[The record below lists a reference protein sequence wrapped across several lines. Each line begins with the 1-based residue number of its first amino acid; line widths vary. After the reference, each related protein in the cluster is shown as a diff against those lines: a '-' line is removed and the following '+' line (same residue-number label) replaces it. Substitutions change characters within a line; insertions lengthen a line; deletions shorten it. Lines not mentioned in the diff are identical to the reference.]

1 MHLNYYS
8 RMPDSSRRRFLQAAV
23 AGAASLPFVAGRR
36 SLHAAPKH
44 NLPGV
49 LGLELYT
56 LRHLMAKDVPGTL
69 KLVKEWGFE
78 DVEGGGL
85 PGKTA
90 AEYSA
95 LLGQY
100 GLRMQSML
108 VDYEKLRG
116 DLASVATDARGMGC
130 SYVGTA
136 WIPHQGTFTRQHVDQ
151 ASTEFAKW
159 GKTLDG
165 EGLQF
170 FYHVHGYEFGPSPE
184 GTLLDTLLKQ
194 SPKEV
199 AFQMDVFWVM
209 RGGGDPAALL
219 TKYPGRFLLM
229 HLKDISKGTPLGDP
243 TGSAPDETSVPLGQG
258 QVDWPVVIKA
268 AKAGG
273 TKMFYIEDEHPK
285 AEEQVPITLKYL
297 AELKA

>member
-1 MHLNYYS
+1 MA
-8 RMPDSSRRRFLQAAV
+8 DSSRRQFLQAVA
-23 AGAASLPFVAGRR
+23 AGAAVWPFAAGGR
-36 SLHAAPKH
+36 SLCAAPKH

-56 LRHLMAKDVPGTL
+56 LRHLLEKDVPGSL
-69 KLVKEWGFE
+69 KLVKDWGFE

-90 AEYSA
+90 AEFKA

-108 VDYEKLRG
+108 TGYEKLRD
-116 DLASVATDARGMGC
+116 DLASVVKDAKDIGC

-136 WIPHQGTFTRQHVDQ
+136 WIPHQGPVTRQHIDQ
-151 ASTEFAKW
+151 ASTDFAKW
-159 GKTLDG
+159 GKVLAG
-165 EGLQF
+165 EGLKF
-170 FYHVHGYEFGPSPE
+170 FYHVHGYEFGASPD
-184 GTLLDTLLKQ
+184 GTLLDTLMKQ
-194 SPKEV
+194 SPGEV

-209 RGGGDPAALL
+209 RGGGNPAALL

-229 HLKDISKGTPLGDP
+229 HLKDIAKGTELGDP

-258 QVDWPVVIKA
+258 QVDWPAVIKA
-268 AKAGG
+268 AKAAG

-285 AEEQVPITLKYL
+285 AEEQVPVTLKYL
-297 AELKA
+297 AELRV

>member
-1 MHLNYYS
+1 MA
-8 RMPDSSRRRFLQAAV
+8 DSSRRQFLQAV
-23 AGAASLPFVAGRR
+23 AGGAAVWPFAAGGR
-36 SLHAAPKH
+36 SLCAAPKH

-56 LRHLMAKDVPGTL
+56 LRHLLEKDVPGSL
-69 KLVKEWGFE
+69 KLVKDWGFE

-90 AEYSA
+90 AEFKA

-108 VDYEKLRG
+108 TGYEKLRD
-116 DLASVATDARGMGC
+116 DLASVVKDAKDIGC

-136 WIPHQGTFTRQHVDQ
+136 WIPHQGPVTRQHIDQ
-151 ASTEFAKW
+151 ASTDFAKW
-159 GKTLDG
+159 GKVLAG
-165 EGLQF
+165 EGLKF
-170 FYHVHGYEFGPSPE
+170 FYHVHGYEFGASPD
-184 GTLLDTLLKQ
+184 GTLLDTLMKQ
-194 SPKEV
+194 SPGDV

-209 RGGGDPAALL
+209 RGGGNPAALL

-229 HLKDISKGTPLGDP
+229 HLKDIAKGTELGDP

-258 QVDWPVVIKA
+258 QVDWPAVIKA
-268 AKAGG
+268 AKAAG

-285 AEEQVPITLKYL
+285 AEEQVPVTLKYL
-297 AELKA
+297 AELRV

>member
-1 MHLNYYS
+1 MA
-8 RMPDSSRRRFLQAAV
+8 DSSRRRFLQAVA
-23 AGAASLPFVAGRR
+23 AGAATLPFAARSR
-36 SLHAAPKH
+36 SLDAAPKH

-56 LRHLMAKDVPGTL
+56 LRHLFEKDVPGSL
-69 KLVKEWGFE
+69 KLVKDWGFE

-90 AEYSA
+90 AEFKA

-108 VDYEKLRG
+108 TGYEKLRD
-116 DLASVATDARGMGC
+116 DLASVVKDAKDIGC

-136 WIPHQGTFTRQHVDQ
+136 WIPHQGPVTRQHIDQ
-151 ASTEFAKW
+151 ASSDFAKW
-159 GKTLDG
+159 GKALAG

-170 FYHVHGYEFGPSPE
+170 FYHVHGYEFGASPD
-184 GTLLDTLLKQ
+184 GTLLDTLMKQ
-194 SPKEV
+194 SPKDV

-209 RGGGDPAALL
+209 RGGGDPAGLL
-219 TKYPGRFLLM
+219 AKYPGRFLLM
-229 HLKDISKGTPLGDP
+229 HLKDIAKGTPLGDP
-243 TGSAPDETSVPLGQG
+243 TGSAPDETSVPLGTG
-258 QVDWPVVIKA
+258 QVNWPAVLKA

-285 AEEQVPITLKYL
+285 AEDQVPVTLTYL
-297 AELKA
+297 AGLKV

>member
-1 MHLNYYS
+1 
-8 RMPDSSRRRFLQAAV
+8 MPYPSRRQFLHGVA
-23 AGAASLPFVAGRR
+23 AGAAAFPFAAGIR
-36 SLHAAPKH
+36 SLAAPKH
-44 NLPGV
+44 QLPGI

-69 KLVKEWGFE
+69 KLVKDWGFE

-90 AEYSA
+90 AEFKA

-108 VDYEKLRG
+108 TGYETLRDKLP
-116 DLASVATDARGMGC
+116 SVVKDAKDTGC

-136 WIPHQGTFTRQHVDQ
+136 WIPHQGPFTRQHVDQ
-151 ASTEFAKW
+151 AATDFAAW
-159 GKTLDG
+159 GKALAG

-170 FYHVHGYEFGPSPE
+170 FYHVHGYEFGTSPD
-184 GTLLDTLLKQ
+184 GTLLDTLMKQ
-194 SPKEV
+194 SPQKDV

-229 HLKDISKGTPLGDP
+229 HLKDIAKGTALGDP

-258 QVDWPVVIKA
+258 QVNWPAVLKA

-285 AEEQVPITLKYL
+285 AEDQVPLTLKYL
-297 AELKA
+297 ENLAV

>member
-1 MHLNYYS
+1 
-8 RMPDSSRRRFLQAAV
+8 MPYPSRRQFLHGVA
-23 AGAASLPFVAGRR
+23 AGAAAFPFAAGIR
-36 SLHAAPKH
+36 SLAAPKH
-44 NLPGV
+44 QLPGI

-69 KLVKEWGFE
+69 KLVKDWGFE

-90 AEYSA
+90 AEFKA

-108 VDYEKLRG
+108 TGYETLRDKLP
-116 DLASVATDARGMGC
+116 SVVKDAKDTGC

-136 WIPHQGTFTRQHVDQ
+136 WIPHQGPFTRQHVDQ
-151 ASTEFAKW
+151 AATDFAAW
-159 GKTLDG
+159 GKALAG

-170 FYHVHGYEFGPSPE
+170 FYHVHGYEFGASPD
-184 GTLLDTLLKQ
+184 GTLLDTLMKQ
-194 SPKEV
+194 SPQKDV

-229 HLKDISKGTPLGDP
+229 HLKDIAKGTALGDP
-243 TGSAPDETSVPLGQG
+243 TGSAPDETSVPIGQG
-258 QVDWPVVIKA
+258 QVNWPAVLKA

-285 AEEQVPITLKYL
+285 AEDQVPLTLKYL
-297 AELKA
+297 ENLAV

>member
-1 MHLNYYS
+1 MA
-8 RMPDSSRRRFLQAAV
+8 DSSRRQFLQAVA
-23 AGAASLPFVAGRR
+23 AGAGALPFVAGGRA
-36 SLHAAPKH
+36 LGAPKH
-44 NLPGV
+44 SLPGV

-56 LRHLMAKDVPGTL
+56 LRHLMEKDVPGTL
-69 KLVKEWGFE
+69 KLVKDWGFE

-90 AEYSA
+90 AEFKA

-108 VDYEKLRG
+108 TGYEQLRD
-116 DLASVATDARGMGC
+116 DLAAVVKDAKAIGS

-136 WIPHQGTFTRQHVDQ
+136 WIPHQGPVTRQTIDQ
-151 ASTEFAKW
+151 ASTDFAKW
-159 GKTLDG
+159 GKALGG

-170 FYHVHGYEFGPSPE
+170 FYHVHGYEFGTSPD
-184 GTLLDTLLKQ
+184 GTLLDTLMKQ
-194 SPKEV
+194 SPKDV

-209 RGGGDPAALL
+209 RGGGDPAGLL

-229 HLKDISKGTPLGDP
+229 HLKDIAKGTPLGDP

-258 QVDWPVVIKA
+258 QVDWPAVIKA
-268 AKAGG
+268 ATAGG

-285 AEEQVPITLKYL
+285 AEEQVPVTLKYL
-297 AELKA
+297 AELKT

>member
-1 MHLNYYS
+1 MA
-8 RMPDSSRRRFLQAAV
+8 DSSRRQFLQAV
-23 AGAASLPFVAGRR
+23 TTGAAALPFVAATR
-36 SLHAAPKH
+36 SLGAAPKH
-44 NLPGV
+44 NLPGT

-56 LRHLMAKDVPGTL
+56 VRHLMAKDVPGTL
-69 KLVKEWGFE
+69 KMVKGWGFD
-78 DVEGGGL
+78 DVEGGVME
-85 PGKTA
+85 GKTG
-90 AEYSA
+90 AETKA
-95 LLGQY
+95 LLDQH

-108 VDYEKLRG
+108 TGYETLRDKLP
-116 DLASVATDARGMGC
+116 SVVKDAKDIGC

-136 WIPHQGTFTRQHVDQ
+136 WIPHQGPFTRQHVDQ
-151 ASTEFAKW
+151 AATDFAAW
-159 GKTLDG
+159 GKALAA

-170 FYHVHGYEFGPSPE
+170 FYHVHGYEFGTSPD
-184 GTLLDTLLKQ
+184 GTLLDTLMKQ
-194 SPKEV
+194 SPPKDV

-229 HLKDISKGTPLGDP
+229 HLKDIAKGTALGDP

-258 QVDWPVVIKA
+258 QVNWPAVLKA

-285 AEEQVPITLKYL
+285 AEEQVPVTLKYL
-297 AELKA
+297 SQLKV

>member
-1 MHLNYYS
+1 
-8 RMPDSSRRRFLQAAV
+8 MPYPSRRQFLHGVA
-23 AGAASLPFVAGRR
+23 AGAAAFPFAAGIR
-36 SLHAAPKH
+36 SLAAPKH
-44 NLPGV
+44 QLPGI

-69 KLVKEWGFE
+69 KLVKDWGFE

-90 AEYSA
+90 AEFKA

-108 VDYEKLRG
+108 TGYETLRDKLP
-116 DLASVATDARGMGC
+116 SVVKDAKDTGC

-136 WIPHQGTFTRQHVDQ
+136 WIPHQGPFTRQHVDQ
-151 ASTEFAKW
+151 AATDFAAW
-159 GKTLDG
+159 GKALAG

-170 FYHVHGYEFGPSPE
+170 FYHVHGYEFGTSPD
-184 GTLLDTLLKQ
+184 GTLLDTLMKQ
-194 SPKEV
+194 SPQKDV

-229 HLKDISKGTPLGDP
+229 HLKDIAKGTALGDP

-258 QVDWPVVIKA
+258 QVNWPAVLKA

-285 AEEQVPITLKYL
+285 AEEQVPVTLKYL
-297 AELKA
+297 ERLTV

>member
-1 MHLNYYS
+1 
-8 RMPDSSRRRFLQAAV
+8 MPYPSRRQFLHGVA
-23 AGAASLPFVAGRR
+23 AGAAAFPFAAGIR
-36 SLHAAPKH
+36 SLAAPKH
-44 NLPGV
+44 QLPGI

-69 KLVKEWGFE
+69 KLVKDWGFE

-90 AEYSA
+90 AEFKA

-108 VDYEKLRG
+108 TGYETLRDKLP
-116 DLASVATDARGMGC
+116 SVVKDAKDTGC

-136 WIPHQGTFTRQHVDQ
+136 WIPHQGPFTRQHVDQ
-151 ASTEFAKW
+151 AATDFAAW
-159 GKTLDG
+159 GKALAA

-170 FYHVHGYEFGPSPE
+170 FYHVHGYEFGTSPD
-184 GTLLDTLLKQ
+184 GTLLDTLMKQ
-194 SPKEV
+194 SPQKDV

-229 HLKDISKGTPLGDP
+229 HLKDIAKGTALGDP

-258 QVDWPVVIKA
+258 QVNWPAVLKA

-285 AEEQVPITLKYL
+285 AEDQVPLTLKYL
-297 AELKA
+297 ENLAV

>member
-1 MHLNYYS
+1 
-8 RMPDSSRRRFLQAAV
+8 MPYPSRRQFLHGVA
-23 AGAASLPFVAGRR
+23 AGAAAFPFAAGIR
-36 SLHAAPKH
+36 SLAAPKH
-44 NLPGV
+44 QLPGI

-69 KLVKEWGFE
+69 KLVKDWGFE

-90 AEYSA
+90 AEFKA

-108 VDYEKLRG
+108 TGYETLRDKLP
-116 DLASVATDARGMGC
+116 SVVKDAKDTGC

-136 WIPHQGTFTRQHVDQ
+136 WIPHQGPFTRQHVDQ
-151 ASTEFAKW
+151 AAADFAAW
-159 GKTLDG
+159 GKALAG

-170 FYHVHGYEFGPSPE
+170 FYHVHGYEFGTSPD
-184 GTLLDTLLKQ
+184 GTLLDTLMKQ
-194 SPKEV
+194 SPQKDV

-229 HLKDISKGTPLGDP
+229 HLKDIAKGTALGDP

-258 QVDWPVVIKA
+258 QVNWPAVLKA

-285 AEEQVPITLKYL
+285 AEDQVPLTLKYL
-297 AELKA
+297 ENLAV

>member
-1 MHLNYYS
+1 MA
-8 RMPDSSRRRFLQAAV
+8 DSSRRQFLQAVA
-23 AGAASLPFVAGRR
+23 AGAGALPFVAGGR
-36 SLHAAPKH
+36 SLGAPKH
-44 NLPGV
+44 SLPGV

-56 LRHLMAKDVPGTL
+56 LRHLMEKDVPGTL
-69 KLVKEWGFE
+69 KLVKDWGFE

-90 AEYSA
+90 AEFKA

-108 VDYEKLRG
+108 TGYEQLRD
-116 DLASVATDARGMGC
+116 DLASVVKDAKAIGS

-136 WIPHQGTFTRQHVDQ
+136 WIPHQGPVTRQTIDQ
-151 ASTEFAKW
+151 ASADFAKW
-159 GKTLDG
+159 GKALGG

-170 FYHVHGYEFGPSPE
+170 FYHVHGYEFGTSPD
-184 GTLLDTLLKQ
+184 GTLLDTLMKQ
-194 SPKEV
+194 SPKDV

-209 RGGGDPAALL
+209 RGGGDPAGLL

-229 HLKDISKGTPLGDP
+229 HLKDIAKGTPLGDP

-258 QVDWPVVIKA
+258 QVDWPAVIKA
-268 AKAGG
+268 ATAGG

-285 AEEQVPITLKYL
+285 AEEQVPVTLKYL
-297 AELKA
+297 AELKT

>member
-1 MHLNYYS
+1 
-8 RMPDSSRRRFLQAAV
+8 MPYASRRQFLHGVA
-23 AGAASLPFVAGRR
+23 AGAAAFPFAAGIR
-36 SLHAAPKH
+36 SLAAPKH
-44 NLPGV
+44 QLPGI

-69 KLVKEWGFE
+69 KLVKDWGFE

-90 AEYSA
+90 AEFKA

-108 VDYEKLRG
+108 TGYETLRDKLP
-116 DLASVATDARGMGC
+116 SVVKDAKDTGC

-136 WIPHQGTFTRQHVDQ
+136 WIPHQGPFTRQHVDQ
-151 ASTEFAKW
+151 AATDFAAW
-159 GKTLDG
+159 GKALAG

-170 FYHVHGYEFGPSPE
+170 FYHVHGYEFGTSPD
-184 GTLLDTLLKQ
+184 GTLLDTLMKQ
-194 SPKEV
+194 SPQKDV

-229 HLKDISKGTPLGDP
+229 HLKDIAKGTALGDP

-258 QVDWPVVIKA
+258 QVNWPAVLKA

-285 AEEQVPITLKYL
+285 AEDQVPLTLKYL
-297 AELKA
+297 ENLAV

>member
-1 MHLNYYS
+1 
-8 RMPDSSRRRFLQAAV
+8 MPYPSRRQFLHGVA
-23 AGAASLPFVAGRR
+23 AGAAAFPFAAGIR
-36 SLHAAPKH
+36 SLAAPKH
-44 NLPGV
+44 QLPGI

-69 KLVKEWGFE
+69 KLVKDWGFE

-90 AEYSA
+90 AEFKA

-108 VDYEKLRG
+108 TGYETLRDKLP
-116 DLASVATDARGMGC
+116 SVVKDAKDTGC

-136 WIPHQGTFTRQHVDQ
+136 WIPHQGPFTRQHVDQ
-151 ASTEFAKW
+151 AATDFAAW
-159 GKTLDG
+159 GKALAG

-170 FYHVHGYEFGPSPE
+170 FYHVHGYEFGTSPD
-184 GTLLDTLLKQ
+184 GTLLDTLMKQ
-194 SPKEV
+194 SPQKNV

-219 TKYPGRFLLM
+219 TKYPGRFPLM
-229 HLKDISKGTPLGDP
+229 HLKDIAKGTALGDP

-258 QVDWPVVIKA
+258 QVNWPAVLKA

-285 AEEQVPITLKYL
+285 AEDQVPLTLKYL
-297 AELKA
+297 ENLAV

>member
-1 MHLNYYS
+1 VHYYS
-8 RMPDSSRRRFLQAAV
+8 RMADSSRRQFLQAV
-23 AGAASLPFVAGRR
+23 AASAAAMPFAGGGR
-36 SLHAAPKH
+36 LHAAPKH

-56 LRHLMAKDVPGTL
+56 LRHLLEKDVPGTL
-69 KLVKEWGFE
+69 KLVKDWGFE

-90 AEYSA
+90 AEFKA

-108 VDYEKLRG
+108 TGYEKLRD
-116 DLASVATDARGMGC
+116 DLASVVKDAKDIGC
-130 SYVGTA
+130 SYVGTSS
-136 WIPHQGTFTRQHVDQ
+136 IPHQGPVTRQHIDQ
-151 ASTEFAKW
+151 ASSDFAKW
-159 GKTLDG
+159 GKAVAG

-170 FYHVHGYEFGPSPE
+170 FYHVHGYEFGASPD
-184 GTLLDTLLKQ
+184 GTLLDTLMKQ
-194 SPKEV
+194 SPKDV

-219 TKYPGRFLLM
+219 AKYPGRFLLM
-229 HLKDISKGTPLGDP
+229 HLKDIAKGTPLGDP
-243 TGSAPDETSVPLGQG
+243 TGAAPDETSVPLGTG
-258 QVDWPVVIKA
+258 QVNWPAVLKA

-285 AEEQVPITLKYL
+285 AEDQVPATLKYL
-297 AELKA
+297 AELSV

>member
-1 MHLNYYS
+1 
-8 RMPDSSRRRFLQAAV
+8 LQTVA
-23 AGAASLPFVAGRR
+23 AGAAAFPFVAASR
-36 SLHAAPKH
+36 SSAAPKH
-44 NLPGV
+44 HLPGV

-56 LRHLMAKDVPGTL
+56 VRHLMAKDVPGTL
-69 KLVKEWGFE
+69 KLVKSWGFD
-78 DVEGGGL
+78 DVEGGVMQ
-85 PGKTA
+85 GKTG
-90 AEYSA
+90 AETKA
-95 LLGQY
+95 LLDQH

-108 VDYEKLRG
+108 TGYETLR
-116 DLASVATDARGMGC
+116 DNLTSVAKDAKDMGC

-136 WIPHQGTFTRQHVDQ
+136 WIPHQGPFTRQHVDQ
-151 ASTEFAKW
+151 ASTDFAKW
-159 GKTLDG
+159 GKTLAG

-170 FYHVHGYEFGPSPE
+170 FYHVHGYEFGTSPE
-184 GTLLDTLLKQ
+184 GTLLDTLMKQ
-194 SPKEV
+194 SPKDV

-229 HLKDISKGTPLGDP
+229 HLKDIAKGTQLGDP

-258 QVDWPVVIKA
+258 QVNWPAVLKA

-285 AEEQVPITLKYL
+285 AEDQVPVTLKYL
-297 AELKA
+297 ESLTV

>member
-1 MHLNYYS
+1 
-8 RMPDSSRRRFLQAAV
+8 MPYPSRRQFLHGVA
-23 AGAASLPFVAGRR
+23 AGAAAFPFAAGIR
-36 SLHAAPKH
+36 SLAAPKH
-44 NLPGV
+44 QLPGI

-69 KLVKEWGFE
+69 KLVKDWGFE

-90 AEYSA
+90 AEFKA

-108 VDYEKLRG
+108 TGYETLRDKLP
-116 DLASVATDARGMGC
+116 SVVKDAKDTGC

-136 WIPHQGTFTRQHVDQ
+136 WIPHQGPFTRQHVDQ
-151 ASTEFAKW
+151 AATDFAAC
-159 GKTLDG
+159 GKALAG

-170 FYHVHGYEFGPSPE
+170 FYHVHGYEFGTSPD
-184 GTLLDTLLKQ
+184 GTLLDTLMKQ
-194 SPKEV
+194 SPQKDV

-229 HLKDISKGTPLGDP
+229 HLKDIAKGTALGDP

-258 QVDWPVVIKA
+258 QVNWPAVLKA

-285 AEEQVPITLKYL
+285 AEDQVPLTLKYL
-297 AELKA
+297 ENLAV

>member
-1 MHLNYYS
+1 
-8 RMPDSSRRRFLQAAV
+8 MPYPSRRQFLHGVA
-23 AGAASLPFVAGRR
+23 AGAAAFPFAAGIR
-36 SLHAAPKH
+36 SLAAPKH
-44 NLPGV
+44 QLPGI

-69 KLVKEWGFE
+69 KLVKDWGFE

-90 AEYSA
+90 AEFKA

-108 VDYEKLRG
+108 TGYETLRDKLP
-116 DLASVATDARGMGC
+116 SVVKDAKDTGC

-136 WIPHQGTFTRQHVDQ
+136 WIPHQGPFTRQHVDQ
-151 ASTEFAKW
+151 AATDFAAW
-159 GKTLDG
+159 GKALAG

-170 FYHVHGYEFGPSPE
+170 FYHVHGYEFGASPD
-184 GTLLDTLLKQ
+184 GTLLDTLMKQ
-194 SPKEV
+194 SPQKDV

-229 HLKDISKGTPLGDP
+229 HLKDIAKGTALGDP

-258 QVDWPVVIKA
+258 QVNWPAVLKA

-285 AEEQVPITLKYL
+285 AEDQVPLTLKYL
-297 AELKA
+297 ENLAV

>member
-1 MHLNYYS
+1 MA
-8 RMPDSSRRRFLQAAV
+8 DSSRRQFLQAAA
-23 AGAASLPFVAGRR
+23 AGAAAWPFVARPR
-36 SLHAAPKH
+36 SLDAAPKH
-44 NLPGV
+44 SLPGV

-69 KLVKEWGFE
+69 KLVKDWGFE

-90 AEYSA
+90 AEFKA

-108 VDYEKLRG
+108 TGYETLR
-116 DLASVATDARGMGC
+116 DKLASVVKDAKEMGC

-136 WIPHQGTFTRQHVDQ
+136 WIPHQGPFTRQHVDQ
-151 ASTEFAKW
+151 ASTDFAKW
-159 GKTLDG
+159 GTALAG

-170 FYHVHGYEFGPSPE
+170 FYHVHGYEFGATPD
-184 GTLLDTLLKQ
+184 GTLLDTLMKQ
-194 SPKEV
+194 SPQDV

-229 HLKDISKGTPLGDP
+229 HLKDIAKATQLGDP
-243 TGSAPDETSVPLGQG
+243 TGSAPDETSVPLGTG
-258 QVDWPVVIKA
+258 QVDWPAVLKA
-268 AKAGG
+268 AKVGG

-285 AEEQVPITLKYL
+285 AEEQVPVTLKYL
-297 AELKA
+297 AELKV